1 MVASRTPPVPET
13 KQTRMEKIR
22 PVILGYDAVSP
33 LGIDMK
39 TQWDRALCG
48 ASGIGALTR
57 FPLREGFPVRI
68 AGQVEDIDT
77 NAYPFLKSRDM
88 ALWTSPV
95 FSHAMLVVHRAL
107 AKSSIEITD
116 DIAPRVAITFST
128 AVGGLD
134 AVIRADRMWVSG
146 GKLPHPFTNA
156 NSCINMVGGKIS
168 IMTGATGP
176 ITSTITACATGSTS
190 MIIGAML
197 IEQGMADVVIC
208 GAVDFPLVETI
219 VGGFFTMNGAY
230 RPKDGQ
236 PEEPPE
242 KASRPFSINRRG
254 FVVSEGAGCIILASK
269 DYAKTHGLT
278 PQIEMAGW
286 GMTSDAHHFVAP
298 NLETAR
304 RCIAG
309 SIAHSGLKP
318 GDIDVVNAHG
328 TSTKIGDKVEG
339 DALKDIFGKHIPP
352 VSGNKSQTGHAMGAS
367 SAIEIILAMEGMIH
381 DTVLPTIN
389 YIPDPDL
396 AIDCVPEGARR
407 VTQEHVLKNAFGFGG
422 CNSCIVL
429 RRIG

>member
-1 MVASRTPPVPET
+1 
-13 KQTRMEKIR
+13 
-22 PVILGYDAVSP
+22 
-33 LGIDMK
+33 
-39 TQWDRALCG
+39 
-48 ASGIGALTR
+48 
-57 FPLREGFPVRI
+57 VRI
-68 AGQVEDIDT
+68 AGQVEDIDI

-230 RPKDGQ
+230 RPKEGQ
-236 PEEPPE
+236 PEEPPQ

-254 FVVSEGAGCIILASK
+254 FVVSEGAGCIILASE
-269 DYAKTHGLT
+269 DYAKAHGVS
-278 PQIEMAGW
+278 PKIEMAGW

-298 NLETAR
+298 NLETVR
-304 RCIAG
+304 RCIAE

-318 GDIDVVNAHG
+318 EDIDAVNAHG

-339 DALKDIFGKHIPP
+339 DALKDIFGKDMPP
-352 VSGNKSQTGHAMGAS
+352 VSANKSQTGHAMGAS

-389 YIPDPDL
+389 YIPDPDI
-396 AIDCVPEGARR
+396 AIDCVSEEARR
-407 VTQEHVLKNAFGFGG
+407 VAQEHVLKNAFGFGG